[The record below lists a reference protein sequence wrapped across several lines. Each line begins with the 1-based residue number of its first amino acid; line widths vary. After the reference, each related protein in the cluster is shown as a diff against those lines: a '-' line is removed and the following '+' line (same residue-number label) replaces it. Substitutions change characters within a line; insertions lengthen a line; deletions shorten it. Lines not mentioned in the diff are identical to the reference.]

1 MGYGMLHCKSH
12 KQKLNTKSS
21 TEAELVGVS
30 DYLPYNIWLIYFME
44 KQGYKFEMNIM
55 YQDNQSA
62 IRMERNGRNSCTG
75 NSRHIDVR
83 YFFIKD
89 RVDDG
94 NIRIEYCPTEI
105 MIADYFTKPLQGQ
118 AFKKLKKVIMGYE
131 HIDSLRDDGKF
142 PLKERVGNNERKK
155 DDD

>member
-1 MGYGMLHCKSH
+1 M
-12 KQKLNTKSS
+12 
-21 TEAELVGVS
+21 
-30 DYLPYNIWLIYFME
+30 
-44 KQGYKFEMNIM
+44 
-55 YQDNQSA
+55 
-62 IRMERNGRNSCTG
+62 
-75 NSRHIDVR
+75 
-83 YFFIKD
+83 FFIKD
-89 RVDDG
+89 RVDGG